1 MTTHSLPSPVQTV
14 PQFTLPLWLPGG
26 LAAAVA
32 DLALAAAYWSQHGS
46 TAQRVLQS
54 ISAWVMGPPAYQGGW
69 ESAMLGFL
77 LYAGTMC
84 AVMALYQLLSRRFDV
99 LLRRPVVCGALYGV
113 LMYVLI
119 FHLLVPHFSA
129 AVTRR
134 PLPLQWEVLCVAAYI
149 GLIGIPCALL
159 ARVRMTSRR

>member
-1 MTTHSLPSPVQTV
+1 MTTHCLPSPIRVA
-14 PQFTLPLWLPGG
+14 PSLAPPLWLLGG
-26 LAAAVA
+26 TAAALA
-32 DLALAAAYWSQHGS
+32 DLALSALYWSGHGS
-46 TAQRVLQS
+46 TGLRVLQS
-54 ISAWVMGPPAYQGGW
+54 ISAWVMGPPACRGGW

-134 PLPLQWEVLCVAAYI
+134 PLPLQWEALCVAAYI